1 MLITTFMKMLRIPE
15 MDPGCSKHVHEPT
28 IVTQYSQSNRMLS
41 TTEIDNSSTDSSSSN
56 KTHVKCRKYQN
67 RSYENIV
74 MRYADKM
81 KETYEKN
88 RRKCYGTNKRMRV
101 KINRIGK
108 RNNGKNVGQSQ
119 NYIKRNNQLL
129 HGLQNIFGVT
139 TSTRTINASQMIPSI
154 VPSFNEIPSYLY
166 PNELQH
172 FQSSVTLPKV
182 LINLKRP
189 VNENEELQRVKIP
202 KLNNYSNIHDLK
214 GQTDTRDI
222 TDSNEKIQ

>member
-1 MLITTFMKMLRIPE
+1 
-15 MDPGCSKHVHEPT
+15 
-28 IVTQYSQSNRMLS
+28 MLS
-41 TTEIDNSSTDSSSSN
+41 TIEIDNSSTDSSSSN
-56 KTHVKCRKYQN
+56 KTHVKRRKYQS
-67 RSYENIV
+67 RSYESII

-81 KETYEKN
+81 KETYEKTEEN
-88 RRKCYGTNKRMRV
+88 VMVQTKECVSKLIESEKEIMEKMLDNH
-101 KINRIGK
+101 KIILK
-108 RNNGKNVGQSQ
+108 ETT
-119 NYIKRNNQLL
+119 NQLL
-129 HGLQNIFGVT
+129 HGLQNIFGVA
-139 TSTRTINASQMIPSI
+139 TSTRTINASQMVPSI

-189 VNENEELQRVKIP
+189 VNENKELQRVKIQR
-202 KLNNYSNIHDLK
+202 LNNYSNINDLK